1 MQNDYITGRRISVV
15 EMNEDTKDDENIY
28 AIALAIGGSLSDKG
42 KATII
47 FEREDGTIG
56 ERPITACKFLEST
69 VNRRKRE
76 SEALY
81 RHIQT
86 QINYFKIR
94 AELTPEGM
102 E

>member
-56 ERPITACKFLEST
+56 ERPITACRFLEKYT
-69 VNRRKRE
+69 NDDFMEEFAKQ
-76 SEALY
+76 LWY
-81 RHIQT
+81 
-86 QINYFKIR
+86 
-94 AELTPEGM
+94 TPCPGISNVK
-102 E
+102 